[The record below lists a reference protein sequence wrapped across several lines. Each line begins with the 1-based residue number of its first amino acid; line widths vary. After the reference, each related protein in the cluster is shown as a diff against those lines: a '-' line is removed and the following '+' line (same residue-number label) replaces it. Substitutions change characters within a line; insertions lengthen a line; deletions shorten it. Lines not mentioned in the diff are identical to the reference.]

1 MPQKCEDIITSLAER
16 DPNTRQSAELVRRLT
31 PTTEQHIR
39 LLLTLEELGDHKPS
53 QFLRHIRGL
62 APGVLEDLLHTISS
76 SRLTP
81 NIQAL
86 VACHPECNVDA
97 AARSLDGI
105 S

>member
-31 PTTEQHIR
+31 PSTELHIC
-39 LLLTLEELGDHKPS
+39 LLLTLDELGDHKPS
-53 QFLRHIRGL
+53 QFLRHLRGL
-62 APGVLEDLLHTISS
+62 AHGMPEDFLHTISS

-86 VACHPECNVDA
+86 VACHPECSVDA
-97 AARSLDGI
+97 AAHCADSI